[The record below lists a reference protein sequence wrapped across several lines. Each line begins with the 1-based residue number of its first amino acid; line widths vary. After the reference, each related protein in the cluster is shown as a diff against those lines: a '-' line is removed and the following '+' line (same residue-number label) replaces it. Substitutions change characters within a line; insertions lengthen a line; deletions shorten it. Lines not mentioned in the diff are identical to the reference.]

1 MRTILTIQAIVAA
14 AAAGIGYFYG
24 ATPAA
29 LAALYGAGIALSN
42 TALLAWRSQRGKR
55 QLHADAHRHLRSF
68 YFSVVERYFVVG
80 GLLAAGLG
88 GLDLSPLP
96 LIAAFTAGQMA
107 WMISWID
114 YGRTS

>member
-1 MRTILTIQAIVAA
+1 MAA
-14 AAAGIGYFYG
+14 VAAGIGYFHG
-24 ATPAA
+24 EVPAA
-29 LAALYGAGIALSN
+29 VAALYGAGTALSN
-42 TALLAWRSQRGKR
+42 TALLAWRQRRGRR
-55 QLHADAHRHLRSF
+55 QLHADAHRHLRSL

-88 GLDLSPLP
+88 GLDLTPLP

>member
-14 AAAGIGYFYG
+14 TAAGIGYFHG
-24 ATPAA
+24 QAPAA
-29 LAALYGAGIALSN
+29 LAALYGAGTALAN
-42 TALLAWRSQRGKR
+42 TALLVWRQQRGKR
-55 QLHADAHRHLRSF
+55 QLHADPHRHLRSF

-88 GLDLSPLP
+88 GLQLLPLP

-114 YGRTS
+114 YGRKT